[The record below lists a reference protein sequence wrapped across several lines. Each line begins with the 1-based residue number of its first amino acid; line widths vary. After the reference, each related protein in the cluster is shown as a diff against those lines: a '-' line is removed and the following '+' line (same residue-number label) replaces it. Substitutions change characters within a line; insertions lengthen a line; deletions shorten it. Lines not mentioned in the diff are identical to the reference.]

1 MDQKFNLRTF
11 ISQGGTAKNDVS
23 RAVFDLLAAVE
34 EQAIAL
40 TLYVSKR
47 GYVSKEELLAELGLQ
62 NLPAA
67 DLSQVAAYL
76 AGYFA
81 ALSYESNFKMK
92 ALDRHILDR
101 GDEVTVK
108 VCLATLLATLR
119 EHDNMRL
126 PDRRK
131 EPPVQRRA
139 VHKKKTQKKFPG
151 FLLRALQIR
160 C

>member
-1 MDQKFNLRTF
+1 MDQKFNFRTF

-23 RAVFDLLAAVE
+23 REMFDLLAAVE

-40 TLYVSKR
+40 TRYVIKR
-47 GYVSKEELLAELGLQ
+47 GYTSKDELLAELELQ

-76 AGYFA
+76 GGYFA
-81 ALSYESNFKMK
+81 ALSYDSNFKVK
-92 ALDRHILDR
+92 GLEGSLLDR
-101 GDEVTVK
+101 GDEVKVK
-108 VCLATLLATLR
+108 FCLATLLATLR

-131 EPPVQRRA
+131 EPLVQRRTVRKQKA
-139 VHKKKTQKKFPG
+139 QKKRLP
-151 FLLRALQIR
+151 RR
-160 C
+160 VPRKK